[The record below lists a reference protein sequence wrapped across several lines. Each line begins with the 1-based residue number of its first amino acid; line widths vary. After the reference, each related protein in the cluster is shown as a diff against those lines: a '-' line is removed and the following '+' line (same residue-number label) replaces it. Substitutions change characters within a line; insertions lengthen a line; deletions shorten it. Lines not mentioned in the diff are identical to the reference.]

1 MLKTGAAIDWGGL
14 MFMAAMCCMMAVWL
28 ADIWL
33 MAAITLA
40 VIVNTVVAAYV
51 LLPVFPMVAI
61 TAATAG
67 TVTVVLL
74 SVSLLPSTS
83 RML

>member
-1 MLKTGAAIDWGGL
+1 
-14 MFMAAMCCMMAVWL
+14 L
-28 ADIWL
+28 ADNWL
-33 MAAITLA
+33 IAAITSA
-40 VIVNTVVAAYV
+40 AIVDAVVAANV
-51 LLPVFPMVAI
+51 LPPGTPAGTI

-74 SVSLLPSTS
+74 SVSSLPLMS